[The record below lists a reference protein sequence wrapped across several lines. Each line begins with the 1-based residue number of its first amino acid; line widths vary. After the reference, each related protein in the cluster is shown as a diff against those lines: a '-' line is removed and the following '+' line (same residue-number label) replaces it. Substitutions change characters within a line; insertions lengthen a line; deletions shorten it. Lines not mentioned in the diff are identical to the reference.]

1 MNISL
6 SIDVKK
12 AARVLPDPVGARSR
26 VLLPA
31 RIGGHPSACARVGE
45 AKEASNQPLTGGLNW
60 AGREV
65 RNVFAPLRYN

>member
-1 MNISL
+1 MA
-6 SIDVKK
+6 VRK
-12 AARVLPDPVGARSR
+12 AASVLPDPVGARRS
-26 VLLPA
+26 VLLPDKM
-31 RIGGHPSACARVGE
+31 GGHPSACARVGE